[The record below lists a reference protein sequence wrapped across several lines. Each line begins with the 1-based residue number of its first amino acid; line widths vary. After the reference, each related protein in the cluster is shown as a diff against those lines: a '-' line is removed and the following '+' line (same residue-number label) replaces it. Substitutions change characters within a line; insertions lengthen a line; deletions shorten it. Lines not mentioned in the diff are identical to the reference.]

1 MQHPRRGQPLEL
13 RISRAFDRRHPRA
26 LSGQPTQDAHTIASA
41 ESPSP
46 RSSPN
51 RSQTSANRHELRRR
65 PPSSAGPLPFSGL
78 LGLPPRAG
86 PECPLSEPIDPTERG
101 HDLARDQLRDS
112 LDRRPASSR
121 SRAPILPGR
130 AIWVVRRESLSAT
143 LSPVV
148 HSIPQDDWVS
158 AEAEALLDATP
169 GLREDLRAAMDE
181 LHAGTLQAVD
191 AATARARIE
200 ARIKSRGS
208 S

>member
-1 MQHPRRGQPLEL
+1 M
-13 RISRAFDRRHPRA
+13 
-26 LSGQPTQDAHTIASA
+26 
-41 ESPSP
+41 
-46 RSSPN
+46 
-51 RSQTSANRHELRRR
+51 
-65 PPSSAGPLPFSGL
+65 
-78 LGLPPRAG
+78 
-86 PECPLSEPIDPTERG
+86 PLSKPIDPTEWG

-130 AIWVVRRESLSAT
+130 AISVVRRESLGAT

-148 HSIPQDDWVS
+148 YSIPEDWGS

-169 GLREDLRAAMDE
+169 GLREDVRAAMDE
-181 LHAGTLQAVD
+181 LHAGTLQTVG

>member
-1 MQHPRRGQPLEL
+1 M
-13 RISRAFDRRHPRA
+13 
-26 LSGQPTQDAHTIASA
+26 
-41 ESPSP
+41 
-46 RSSPN
+46 
-51 RSQTSANRHELRRR
+51 
-65 PPSSAGPLPFSGL
+65 
-78 LGLPPRAG
+78 
-86 PECPLSEPIDPTERG
+86 PLSEPIYPLSGDT
-101 HDLARDQLRDS
+101 
-112 LDRRPASSR
+112 
-121 SRAPILPGR
+121 ILPETSCATASIGDR
-130 AIWVVRRESLSAT
+130 HHRGAERRSCPGAISVVRRESLSAT

-148 HSIPQDDWVS
+148 HSIPGDDWVS

>member
-1 MQHPRRGQPLEL
+1 LVKVRSAQEARRVIG
-13 RISRAFDRRHPRA
+13 
-26 LSGQPTQDAHTIASA
+26 
-41 ESPSP
+41 
-46 RSSPN
+46 
-51 RSQTSANRHELRRR
+51 
-65 PPSSAGPLPFSGL
+65 
-78 LGLPPRAG
+78 
-86 PECPLSEPIDPTERG
+86 
-101 HDLARDQLRDS
+101 
-112 LDRRPASSR
+112 R

-130 AIWVVRRESLSAT
+130 AISVVRRESLGAT

-148 HSIPQDDWVS
+148 HSIPEDDWVS

-181 LHAGTLQAVD
+181 LHAGTFQTVD

>member
-1 MQHPRRGQPLEL
+1 MGSIGSESGIQAPLRDPILAPNWGLTHHRLEL
-13 RISRAFDRRHPRA
+13 
-26 LSGQPTQDAHTIASA
+26 
-41 ESPSP
+41 
-46 RSSPN
+46 
-51 RSQTSANRHELRRR
+51 
-65 PPSSAGPLPFSGL
+65 
-78 LGLPPRAG
+78 
-86 PECPLSEPIDPTERG
+86 C
-101 HDLARDQLRDS
+101 DS

-130 AIWVVRRESLSAT
+130 AISVVRRESLSAT

-148 HSIPQDDWVS
+148 HSIPEDDWVS

>member
-1 MQHPRRGQPLEL
+1 MTG
-13 RISRAFDRRHPRA
+13 
-26 LSGQPTQDAHTIASA
+26 SGRERNDA
-41 ESPSP
+41 
-46 RSSPN
+46 
-51 RSQTSANRHELRRR
+51 R
-65 PPSSAGPLPFSGL
+65 PGGCGPG
-78 LGLPPRAG
+78 LGLG
-86 PECPLSEPIDPTERG
+86 GS
-101 HDLARDQLRDS
+101 
-112 LDRRPASSR
+112 
-121 SRAPILPGR
+121 GR
-130 AIWVVRRESLSAT
+130 AICVVHRESLSAT

-148 HSIPQDDWVS
+148 HSIPEDDWVS

>member
-1 MQHPRRGQPLEL
+1 MPETSCATASIGGRHHRGAGRR
-13 RISRAFDRRHPRA
+13 S
-26 LSGQPTQDAHTIASA
+26 
-41 ESPSP
+41 
-46 RSSPN
+46 
-51 RSQTSANRHELRRR
+51 
-65 PPSSAGPLPFSGL
+65 
-78 LGLPPRAG
+78 
-86 PECPLSEPIDPTERG
+86 C
-101 HDLARDQLRDS
+101 
-112 LDRRPASSR
+112 
-121 SRAPILPGR
+121 PGR
-130 AIWVVRRESLSAT
+130 AISAVRRESLSAK

-148 HSIPQDDWVS
+148 HSIPEDDWVS

>member
-1 MQHPRRGQPLEL
+1 MPAIVHP
-13 RISRAFDRRHPRA
+13 A
-26 LSGQPTQDAHTIASA
+26 LPDPQYLCHMASA
-41 ESPSP
+41 SVGLVKV
-46 RSSPN
+46 RSA
-51 RSQTSANRHELRRR
+51 QEARRVT
-65 PPSSAGPLPFSGL
+65 G
-78 LGLPPRAG
+78 
-86 PECPLSEPIDPTERG
+86 
-101 HDLARDQLRDS
+101 
-112 LDRRPASSR
+112 R

-130 AIWVVRRESLSAT
+130 AISVVRRESLGAT

-148 HSIPQDDWVS
+148 HSIPEDDWVS

-181 LHAGTLQAVD
+181 LHAGTLQTVD